1 MADVMLTH
9 SVSSNTFIAQLR
21 LCFKGFELLH
31 VDEFIDEILREDRVC
46 DVILPRIQVPIQ
58 CHMFIAYKFIR
69 LILAAR

>member
-1 MADVMLTH
+1 MPSLALVADVVLTR

-46 DVILPRIQVPIQ
+46 DVILPRIQVPVQ
-58 CHMFIAYKFIR
+58 CHVCV
-69 LILAAR
+69 LV